1 MRERNL
7 KGRFSVLLVMASAA
21 KASPRSPLKRAS
33 NKIAKLPS
41 RKTAGLVTLRE
52 SRLNTAK
59 SRFFRPPNARGCKQ
73 PQTKR
78 MPQLTNITQTGRFI
92 SFNLFDALH

>member
-7 KGRFSVLLVMASAA
+7 TGRFSVLLVMASAA

-52 SRLNTAK
+52 SRLN

-78 MPQLTNITQTGRFI
+78 LPQLTNITQTGPFI
-92 SFNLFDALH
+92 SFNLFDALG